1 VSGEGKE
8 GTGRSSKMIRD
19 NENIEIPEGFKM
31 TELGPLPVEWDVVRL
46 GEVVKTYSGG
56 TPKRDKTEYWNGKI
70 SWLKS
75 GELNDRKVFSSEEYI
90 TKEGVDNSSA
100 KFVEENN
107 LLIAMYGATAGKVG
121 LAKSRFTINQAICA
135 IVPNENFYSE
145 FYFYYLM
152 KIRNKLLGERFGG
165 AQPNLNQQIIKN
177 TKIPLPPLPEQ
188 KAIAFVLSTI
198 QNAKEKTEAVIN
210 ATKELK
216 KSLMKHLFTYGP
228 VSVKEA
234 KNVKLKETEIGMVP
248 EEWDVVRLG
257 DVVIREKGLQR
268 GPWGGSI
275 KKEIFVSEGYQVYE
289 QGNVINNNFNLG
301 SYFIDEKK
309 FNEMKD
315 FEIKPGD
322 ILITAAGTLGKLA
335 IVPKKI
341 KRGII
346 NQALL
351 RVRLNGQKISKIYFK
366 YFFNNIVEKGIIA
379 GYAHGATLKNLS
391 SLKVLRSILLKYP
404 SLEIQ
409 GQIASILSTIDKKI
423 EAEENKKKAL
433 EELFKTLLS
442 NLMTGKIRVNN
453 LELEA

>member
-19 NENIEIPEGFKM
+19 TENSEIPEGFKM
-31 TELGPLPVEWDVVRL
+31 TELGPLPVEW
-46 GEVVKTYSGG
+46 EVVIFENCINK
-56 TPKRDKTEYWNGKI
+56 KRIRVGKI
-70 SWLKS
+70 KKQAYKISGRFPIVDQGQKLIAGYWDKKEDVYQ
-75 GELNDRKVFSSEEYI
+75 GELPVIIFGDHTRIVKLIDFPFICGADGTKIIVPDTSKV
-90 TKEGVDNSSA
+90 NSS
-100 KFVEENN
+100 F
-107 LLIAMYGATAGKVG
+107 
-121 LAKSRFTINQAICA
+121 
-135 IVPNENFYSE
+135 
-145 FYFYYLM
+145 FYFT
-152 KIRNKLLGERFGG
+152 LLNIE
-165 AQPNLNQQIIKN
+165 
-177 TKIPLPPLPEQ
+177 IPSRGYNRHYSLLKEQRIPIPPLPEQ
-188 KAIAFVLSTI
+188 RKIAAVLSTV
-198 QNAKEKTEAVIN
+198 QEAKEKTEAVIK

-228 VSVKEA
+228 VSIKEA
-234 KNVKLKETEIGMVP
+234 ENVKLKETEIGMMP
-248 EEWDVVRLG
+248 KEWEVVRLG

-335 IVPKKI
+335 IVPEKI

-409 GQIASILSTIDKKI
+409 GQIASILSAVDKKI
-423 EAEENKKKAL
+423 EAEENKKEAL
-433 EELFKTLLS
+433 EELFKTLLN

-453 LELEA
+453 LELEV